1 MEFGFYPRAH
11 YVCSVK
17 PFNHLKKLN
26 MKKLPLFILAAAL
39 TVFATSCSKEK
50 TCDCVTD
57 VMGIQSSSTVVIED
71 GDCSDM
77 DYSTTQLGI
86 TTSVECTEQ

>member
-1 MEFGFYPRAH
+1 
-11 YVCSVK
+11 
-17 PFNHLKKLN
+17 

-50 TCDCVTD
+50 TCDCVTTAL
-57 VMGIQSSSTVVIED
+57 GIETESTLVIED
-71 GDCSDM
+71 GDCSDL
-77 DYSTTQLGI
+77 DEEVTVSGI